1 MRIQASEEVPL
12 TFHPRKANCVK
23 TYEYKILNRKID
35 MPLQRLYS
43 YFCYFNLDLEKMQ
56 KAASYLI
63 GEHDFKSFCTVRT
76 QAEETVR
83 TIYSLDITK
92 VNDLI
97 TIRISGSGFLYNM
110 VRILVGTLVEVGRGD
125 RAVGSV
131 PALFGGKRE
140 QAGFLAP
147 GQGLCLMEVFY

>member
-1 MRIQASEEVPL
+1 MWQFLIQKAGIPGIRICFALNQRLPDDVRIQASEEVPL

-76 QAEETVR
+76 RRRRRCGPSTA
-83 TIYSLDITK
+83 
-92 VNDLI
+92 
-97 TIRISGSGFLYNM
+97 
-110 VRILVGTLVEVGRGD
+110 
-125 RAVGSV
+125 
-131 PALFGGKRE
+131 
-140 QAGFLAP
+140 
-147 GQGLCLMEVFY
+147 